1 MFWKNFYKFFNK
13 YIFCNLQGFFFFKVF
28 FIVYI
33 VPLLFIYFFQKL
45 INEFKL
51 IYLFFYQI
59 SFIVYVP
66 SSNDDAR
73 VNRMIIVFRQ
83 FILENDSWITL
94 VLTSEQLSF
103 VVLEIIGILSIM
115 AKGSSNSVDF
125 AFDYLQNPD
134 IFIEKYVEL
143 YCIEFKVVRENMRD
157 HFTPETL
164 RHAKF
169 FLKKIINFSLKH
181 PDSKICDY
189 VKLIKIK
196 KWWLNLILII
206 MKNLK

>member
-13 YIFCNLQGFFFFKVF
+13 HINLDIQNFFFFKVVF
-28 FIVYI
+28 TVYGI
-33 VPLLFIYFFQKL
+33 PFLCIYCFRKI

-51 IYLFFYQI
+51 IYIFFYQI

-83 FILENDSWITL
+83 FILENESWITL
-94 VLTSEQLSF
+94 ILTSQELSF
-103 VVLEIIGILSIM
+103 VVLEMIGILSIM
-115 AKGSSNSVDF
+115 AKDSSNSVDF

-134 IFIEKYVEL
+134 LFIEKYAEL
-143 YCIEFKVVRENMRD
+143 YCIEFKVVRENMRN

-164 RHAKF
+164 KYAKYF
-169 FLKKIINFSLKH
+169 MKKIINFSLKH